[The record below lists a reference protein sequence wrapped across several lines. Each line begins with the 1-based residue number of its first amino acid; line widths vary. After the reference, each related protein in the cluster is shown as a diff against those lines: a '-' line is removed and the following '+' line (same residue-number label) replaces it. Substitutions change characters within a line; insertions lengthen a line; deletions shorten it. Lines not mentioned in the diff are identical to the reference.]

1 MLISMFALATSASI
15 YPVFSA
21 ACRRRR
27 ALPSSVPTWVRRVRS
42 QPFLKGDTPV
52 REAAERMAGEDAG
65 ALPVCDTSGHLIGMV
80 TDRDIVVKLV
90 AEGGDPAAAKV
101 GELTGDRSEVVT
113 IGADD
118 SIEEALRTMAE
129 HQVRRLPVI
138 DGTDMVGIVA
148 QADLAKACPPEKVGE
163 LLEAISR

>member
-1 MLISMFALATSASI
+1 MTQAPE
-15 YPVFSA
+15 Y
-21 ACRRRR
+21 
-27 ALPSSVPTWVRRVRS
+27 
-42 QPFLKGDTPV
+42 LKEDTPV
-52 REAAERMAGEDAG
+52 REAAKRMAGEDAG

-101 GELTGDRSEVVT
+101 GELTDQSEVVT

-138 DGTDMVGIVA
+138 DGTEMVGIVA